1 MPDVTQDS
9 TAMLPSGD
17 FDKLDKREKEA
28 FHALQEEM
36 IAMLVNKS
44 NHFKLQYPGLRIEW
58 RFQAEIY
65 KSVAQNP
72 GSVRYSDKVF

>member
-1 MPDVTQDS
+1 MDVTQDN
-9 TAMLPSGD
+9 TAMLASGD
-17 FDKLDKREKEA
+17 FEKLDKREKEA

-58 RFQAEIY
+58 RFQAEVY
-65 KSVAQNP
+65 QSVINSP
-72 GSVRYSDKVF
+72 SSVRYSDRVY

>member
-1 MPDVTQDS
+1 
-9 TAMLPSGD
+9 MLDPGD
-17 FDKLDKREKEA
+17 FEKLDKREKEA

-58 RFQAEIY
+58 RFQAEVY
-65 KSVAQNP
+65 QSVVNGP
-72 GSVRYSDKVF
+72 SSVKYSDRVY

>member
-1 MPDVTQDS
+1 MDITQDS
-9 TAMLPSGD
+9 TIMLPSGD
-17 FDKLDKREKEA
+17 FEKLDKREKEA

-58 RFQAEIY
+58 RFQAEVY
-65 KSVAQNP
+65 QSVVNGP
-72 GSVRYSDKVF
+72 SSVKYSDRVY

>member
-1 MPDVTQDS
+1 MDITQDA

-36 IAMLVNKS
+36 VAMLVNKS
-44 NHFKLQYPGLRIEW
+44 NHFKLQYSGLRIEW
-58 RFQAEIY
+58 RFQAEVY
-65 KSVAQNP
+65 QSVVNGP
-72 GSVRYSDKVF
+72 SSVRYSDRIF

>member
-1 MPDVTQDS
+1 MDITQDN
-9 TAMLPSGD
+9 TAMLEHGD

-44 NHFKLQYPGLRIEW
+44 NHFKLQFPNLRIEW
-58 RFQAEIY
+58 RFQAEVY
-65 KSVAQNP
+65 QSVQNNP
-72 GSVRYSDKVF
+72 GTVRYSSRVY

>member
-1 MPDVTQDS
+1 MDITQDHAS
-9 TAMLPSGD
+9 MLPSGD

-28 FHALQEEM
+28 FQALQEEM

-58 RFQAEIY
+58 RFQAEVY
-65 KSVAQNP
+65 QSVMNGP
-72 GSVRYSDKVF
+72 SSVRYSDRVF

>member
-1 MPDVTQDS
+1 MDVTQDS
-9 TAMLPSGD
+9 TIMLPSGD
-17 FDKLDKREKEA
+17 FEKLDKREKES

-58 RFQAEIY
+58 RFQAEVY
-65 KSVAQNP
+65 QSVVNAP
-72 GSVRYSDKVF
+72 SSVKYSDRIY